1 MTGPGL
7 ISAVPLLRGAFQ
19 WLFGILFALSLIA
32 FFLAINAMQ
41 LTSPGTAQRI
51 LSRAVADLTEIDA
64 ALPTIQADLVE
75 TAQTSEEATVTV
87 PHFPLAVEVSREE
100 AAIPST
106 IDAILPTIQAEL
118 AEAAQESREANV
130 TVPHF
135 PLAVEL
141 PREKAATISTAE
153 LRSLLLSKAAAALRS
168 RLLSEAARAIYKD
181 GMSVWALADPEAKQ
195 DIDFLSPEGGVQRG
209 LGFLSDDN
217 HQALRIAAI
226 VLGLISVVLG
236 GLVFVST
243 QGMGRLVALGAG
255 LLGAAVPSLV
265 TAVAVRFAF
274 FTASEDQDDYLLAR
288 LLDLGNDAAWLA
300 LRNYTILT
308 LVGLWLVVL
317 GLGLVLLEMRQRA
330 IAAARVVDNNSPEA

>member
-32 FFLAINAMQ
+32 FFLVINAMQ
-41 LTSPGTAQRI
+41 LTSSGTAQRI

-64 ALPTIQADLVE
+64 ALPTIQADL
-75 TAQTSEEATVTV
+75 
-87 PHFPLAVEVSREE
+87 
-100 AAIPST
+100 
-106 IDAILPTIQAEL
+106 
-118 AEAAQESREANV
+118 AEAAQASQEATV

-141 PREKAATISTAE
+141 PREEAATISTAE
-153 LRSLLLSKAAAALRS
+153 LRS
-168 RLLSEAARAIYKD
+168 RLLGEAAHAIYKD

-195 DIDFLSPEGGVQRG
+195 DIDVLSPEGGVQRG

-217 HQALRIAAI
+217 HQALSVVAI
-226 VLGLISVVLG
+226 VLGLMSFALG
-236 GLVFVST
+236 GLVFVSA

-255 LLGAAVPSLV
+255 LLGAAVPSLAA
-265 TAVAVRFAF
+265 AVAVRFAF
-274 FTASEDQDDYLLAR
+274 FTASEDQNDYLLAG

-317 GLGLVLLEMRQRA
+317 GLGLVLLEIRQRA
-330 IAAARVVDNNSPEA
+330 ISAARVVDNSSPEA

>member
-32 FFLAINAMQ
+32 FFAAINAMQ

-64 ALPTIQADLVE
+64 ALPTIQADLAEEAE
-75 TAQTSEEATVTV
+75 TSQEATVTV
-87 PHFPLAVEVSREE
+87 PHFPL
-100 AAIPST
+100 T
-106 IDAILPTIQAEL
+106 
-118 AEAAQESREANV
+118 
-130 TVPHF
+130 
-135 PLAVEL
+135 VEL
-141 PREKAATISTAE
+141 PRAEAATISTAE
-153 LRSLLLSKAAAALRS
+153 LRS
-168 RLLSEAARAIYKD
+168 RLLTEAAHAIYKD

-195 DIDFLSPEGGVQRG
+195 DIDVLSPEGGVQRG
-209 LGFLSDDN
+209 LGLLSDDN
-217 HQALRIAAI
+217 HQVLRIAAM
-226 VLGLISVVLG
+226 VLGLMSFALGLLVLA
-236 GLVFVST
+236 ST

-274 FTASEDQDDYLLAR
+274 FTASEDQNDYLLAR

-308 LVGLWLVVL
+308 LLGLWMVVL

-330 IAAARVVDNNSPEA
+330 IRAAPAVDNNSPQA

>member
-64 ALPTIQADLVE
+64 SLPTIQADLAE

-100 AAIPST
+100 AA
-106 IDAILPTIQAEL
+106 
-118 AEAAQESREANV
+118 
-130 TVPHF
+130 
-135 PLAVEL
+135 
-141 PREKAATISTAE
+141 TISAAE
-153 LRSLLLSKAAAALRS
+153 LRS
-168 RLLSEAARAIYKD
+168 RLLSEAAQAIYKD

-195 DIDFLSPEGGVQRG
+195 DIDLLSPEGGVQRG

-217 HQALRIAAI
+217 HHALRIAAI
-226 VLGLISVVLG
+226 VLGLISFILG

-243 QGMGRLVALGAG
+243 KGMGRVVALGAG
-255 LLGAAVPSLV
+255 LLGAAVPSL
-265 TAVAVRFAF
+265 TAAVAVRFAF
-274 FTASEDQDDYLLAR
+274 FTASEDQNDYLIAR
-288 LLDLGNDAAWLA
+288 LLDLGNDATWLA

-308 LVGLWLVVL
+308 LLGLWLVVL
-317 GLGLVLLEMRQRA
+317 GFGLVLLEIRQRA

>member
-64 ALPTIQADLVE
+64 SLPTIQADLAE

-100 AAIPST
+100 AA
-106 IDAILPTIQAEL
+106 
-118 AEAAQESREANV
+118 
-130 TVPHF
+130 
-135 PLAVEL
+135 
-141 PREKAATISTAE
+141 TISAAE
-153 LRSLLLSKAAAALRS
+153 LRS
-168 RLLSEAARAIYKD
+168 RLLSEAAHAIYKD

-195 DIDFLSPEGGVQRG
+195 DIDVLSPEGGVQRG

>member
-1 MTGPGL
+1 
-7 ISAVPLLRGAFQ
+7 VPLLRGAFQ

-64 ALPTIQADLVE
+64 SLPTIQTDLAE

-100 AAIPST
+100 AA
-106 IDAILPTIQAEL
+106 
-118 AEAAQESREANV
+118 
-130 TVPHF
+130 
-135 PLAVEL
+135 
-141 PREKAATISTAE
+141 TISTAE
-153 LRSLLLSKAAAALRS
+153 LRS
-168 RLLSEAARAIYKD
+168 RLLSEAAQAIYKD

-195 DIDFLSPEGGVQRG
+195 DIDLLSPEGGVQRG
-209 LGFLSDDN
+209 LGLLSDDN
-217 HQALRIAAI
+217 HHALRIAAI
-226 VLGLISVVLG
+226 VLGLISFILG

-243 QGMGRLVALGAG
+243 KGMGRVVALGAG
-255 LLGAAVPSLV
+255 LLGAAVPSL
-265 TAVAVRFAF
+265 TAAVAVRFAF
-274 FTASEDQDDYLLAR
+274 FTASEDQNDYLIAR
-288 LLDLGNDAAWLA
+288 LLDLGNDATWLA

-308 LVGLWLVVL
+308 LLGLWLVVL
-317 GLGLVLLEMRQRA
+317 GFGLVLLEIRQRA

>member
-64 ALPTIQADLVE
+64 ALPTIQADLAE
-75 TAQTSEEATVTV
+75 TAQTSQEATVTV

-100 AAIPST
+100 AA
-106 IDAILPTIQAEL
+106 
-118 AEAAQESREANV
+118 
-130 TVPHF
+130 
-135 PLAVEL
+135 
-141 PREKAATISTAE
+141 TISAAE
-153 LRSLLLSKAAAALRS
+153 LRS
-168 RLLSEAARAIYKD
+168 RLLSEAAQAIYKD

-330 IAAARVVDNNSPEA
+330 IAAARVVDNNSPQA

>member
-41 LTSPGTAQRI
+41 LTSSGTAQRI

-64 ALPTIQADLVE
+64 SLPTIQADLAE

-100 AAIPST
+100 AA
-106 IDAILPTIQAEL
+106 
-118 AEAAQESREANV
+118 
-130 TVPHF
+130 
-135 PLAVEL
+135 
-141 PREKAATISTAE
+141 TISAAE
-153 LRSLLLSKAAAALRS
+153 LRS
-168 RLLSEAARAIYKD
+168 RLLSEAAEAIYKD

-195 DIDFLSPEGGVQRG
+195 DIDVLSPEGGVQRG

-217 HQALRIAAI
+217 HQALSIAAI

-274 FTASEDQDDYLLAR
+274 FTASEDQDDYLMAR

-308 LVGLWLVVL
+308 LLGLWLVVL
-317 GLGLVLLEMRQRA
+317 GFGLVLLEIRQRA
-330 IAAARVVDNNSPEA
+330 ISAARVVDNNSPEA